1 MIDLTCRLCAGSG
14 VYDFSPS
21 KETCGMCQGH
31 GKFVDAKAMLVAAIE
46 LAKKQREPVIEVV
59 MGLVLQGVDVRGK
72 EPGERFK
79 AAQAFNAPGHNLL
92 RYGWDAWELYAL
104 HEGVSP
110 ELASLGRSVMREWHS
125 HSWGRFSGEC
135 QDTLD
140 TMRDAAIRN
149 YEGNIRVIADIVLA
163 HEARE
168 TEIEKGMFCLIV
180 R

>member
-14 VYDFSPS
+14 VYDLSPS

-31 GKFVDAKAMLVAAIE
+31 RRFTDAKAMLVAAIE

-59 MGLVLQGVDVRGK
+59 VELVLKGVDVRGK
-72 EPGERFK
+72 EPGELFK

-110 ELASLGRSVMREWHS
+110 DLASLGRSVMREWYS
-125 HSWGRFSGEC
+125 HSWDRFSEEVGFS
-135 QDTLD
+135 
-140 TMRDAAIRN
+140 AAESMIRQAKDN
-149 YEGNIRVIADIVLA
+149 P
-163 HEARE
+163 
-168 TEIEKGMFCLIV
+168 EKVEERWEFLLSEEWMV
-180 R
+180 E

>member
-1 MIDLTCRLCAGSG
+1 LCAGSG

-31 GKFVDAKAMLVAAIE
+31 GKFADAKAMLVAAIE

-125 HSWGRFSGEC
+125 HSWGRFSGEVGFN
-135 QDTLD
+135 
-140 TMRDAAIRN
+140 AA
-149 YEGNIRVIADIVLA
+149 
-163 HEARE
+163 
-168 TEIEKGMFCLIV
+168 EIMIKQAKDNPEKAEERWAFLLSEEWMV
-180 R
+180 E

>member
-1 MIDLTCRLCAGSG
+1 MIDMTCRLCAGSG

-79 AAQAFNAPGHNLL
+79 AAQ
-92 RYGWDAWELYAL
+92 
-104 HEGVSP
+104 
-110 ELASLGRSVMREWHS
+110 
-125 HSWGRFSGEC
+125 
-135 QDTLD
+135 
-140 TMRDAAIRN
+140 
-149 YEGNIRVIADIVLA
+149 
-163 HEARE
+163 
-168 TEIEKGMFCLIV
+168 
-180 R
+180 

>member
-1 MIDLTCRLCAGSG
+1 
-14 VYDFSPS
+14 
-21 KETCGMCQGH
+21 
-31 GKFVDAKAMLVAAIE
+31 E

-125 HSWGRFSGEC
+125 HSWGRFSGEVGFN
-135 QDTLD
+135 
-140 TMRDAAIRN
+140 AA
-149 YEGNIRVIADIVLA
+149 
-163 HEARE
+163 
-168 TEIEKGMFCLIV
+168 EIMIKQAKDNPEKAEERWAFLLSEEWMV
-180 R
+180 E

>member
-14 VYDFSPS
+14 IYDLSPS

-31 GKFVDAKAMLVAAIE
+31 RRFTDAKAMLVAAIE

-59 MGLVLQGVDVRGK
+59 VELVLKRVDVRGK
-72 EPGERFK
+72 EPGELFK

-110 ELASLGRSVMREWHS
+110 DLASLGRSVMREWYS
-125 HSWGRFSGEC
+125 HSWGRFSEEVGFS
-135 QDTLD
+135 
-140 TMRDAAIRN
+140 AAESMIRQAKDN
-149 YEGNIRVIADIVLA
+149 P
-163 HEARE
+163 
-168 TEIEKGMFCLIV
+168 EKVEERWEFLLSEEWMV
-180 R
+180 E

>member
-1 MIDLTCRLCAGSG
+1 M
-14 VYDFSPS
+14 
-21 KETCGMCQGH
+21 
-31 GKFVDAKAMLVAAIE
+31 
-46 LAKKQREPVIEVV
+46 AKKQREPVIEVV

-125 HSWGRFSGEC
+125 HSWGRFSGEVGFN
-135 QDTLD
+135 
-140 TMRDAAIRN
+140 AA
-149 YEGNIRVIADIVLA
+149 
-163 HEARE
+163 
-168 TEIEKGMFCLIV
+168 EIMIKQAKDNPEKAEERWAFLLSEEWMV
-180 R
+180 E

>member
-1 MIDLTCRLCAGSG
+1 MT
-14 VYDFSPS
+14 FPS

-31 GKFVDAKAMLVAAIE
+31 GKFADAKAMLVAAIE

-125 HSWGRFSGEC
+125 HSWGRFSGEVGFNAAEIMIKQAKDNPEKQKSAGRSC
-135 QDTLD
+135 LVKNGWWSNC
-140 TMRDAAIRN
+140 RDRTN
-149 YEGNIRVIADIVLA
+149 Q
-163 HEARE
+163 
-168 TEIEKGMFCLIV
+168 
-180 R
+180 

>member
-110 ELASLGRSVMREWHS
+110 ELASLGLARRSVGRICSLRE
-125 HSWGRFSGEC
+125 R
-135 QDTLD
+135 
-140 TMRDAAIRN
+140 RDHQGSRQIMSKTKLCT
-149 YEGNIRVIADIVLA
+149 Y
-163 HEARE
+163 
-168 TEIEKGMFCLIV
+168 
-180 R
+180 

>member
-1 MIDLTCRLCAGSG
+1 
-14 VYDFSPS
+14 
-21 KETCGMCQGH
+21 MCQGH

-104 HEGVSP
+104 HEG
-110 ELASLGRSVMREWHS
+110 
-125 HSWGRFSGEC
+125 
-135 QDTLD
+135 
-140 TMRDAAIRN
+140 
-149 YEGNIRVIADIVLA
+149 
-163 HEARE
+163 
-168 TEIEKGMFCLIV
+168 
-180 R
+180 